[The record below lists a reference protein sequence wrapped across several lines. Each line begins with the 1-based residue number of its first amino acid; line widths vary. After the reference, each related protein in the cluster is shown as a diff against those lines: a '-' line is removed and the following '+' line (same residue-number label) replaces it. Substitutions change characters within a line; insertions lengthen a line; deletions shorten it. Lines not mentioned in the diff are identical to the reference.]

1 MFGLFEKKEETDPK
15 VPPGLEGIVAK
26 RTADAFTLFKRS
38 VYLITG
44 IGAAVFFLLGIV
56 TVTGKTFIPSNYATD
71 AIVLGLVLAF
81 CPWGFFYLKELKRRD
96 AVDDRFPDFLRDLS
110 ESARAGMT
118 LPRAL
123 VTAASGNY
131 GALTPEIKK
140 MAAQVEWG
148 VSFGDA
154 LEQFAERTNTNMI
167 SRSVNLITEAQRA
180 GGNMVEVL
188 SAAGTDVREI
198 KQIVEERNQQ
208 MASYSMVIYIAY
220 FVFIAVV
227 MVLVTQFIPAFKE
240 VVSNTDPGAQVGG
253 IQFRDFDPEDFQ
265 TMFFQACVVQAIG
278 GGLVAGVLTKGSPV
292 AGLRA
297 ILIMIA
303 IAWFAFRVVV

>member
-1 MFGLFEKKEETDPK
+1 MFDKKKKPDDGRPEI
-15 VPPGLEGIVAK
+15 LAGIVKKQLPDAYTIFK
-26 RTADAFTLFKRS
+26 RT

-44 IGAAVFFLLGIV
+44 SAAAVAFIV
-56 TVTGKTFIPSNYATD
+56 AFITFTGRSPLPDQYATD
-71 AIVLGLVLAF
+71 ALVISLILGLG
-81 CPWGFFYLKELKRRD
+81 PWGMFYLREMKRRD
-96 AVDDRFPDFLRDLS
+96 AIDERFPDFLRDLS

-123 VTAASGNY
+123 VTAAAGNY

-140 MAAQVEWG
+140 MAAQVDWG
-148 VSFGDA
+148 ISFGDA
-154 LEQFAERTNTNMI
+154 LAGFAARTKTDLI
-167 SRSVNLITEAQRA
+167 GRSVNLITEAQRA

-198 KQIVEERNQQ
+198 KQIVQERNQQ

-227 MVLVTQFIPAFKE
+227 MVLVTQFIPAFKD
-240 VVSNTDPGAQVGG
+240 VVQNTDPGAQVGG
-253 IQFRDFDPEDFQ
+253 LQFKDFDPEDFQ
-265 TMFFQACVVQAIG
+265 TIFFQACIVQSIG

-292 AGLRA
+292 AGLRS
-297 ILIMIA
+297 IMIMIA
-303 IAWFAFRVVV
+303 IAWVAFRVVT

>member
-1 MFGLFEKKEETDPK
+1 MFDKLEKKEGK
-15 VPPGLEGIVAK
+15 VPPGLEGIIKPRIADPFTIFK
-26 RTADAFTLFKRS
+26 RT
-38 VYLITG
+38 VYIITG
-44 IGAAVFFLLGIV
+44 TGAFIAFIVGMMTFMGIGPLA
-56 TVTGKTFIPSNYATD
+56 SNLATD
-71 AIVLGLVLAF
+71 AVVVAFILGF
-81 CPWGFFYLKELKRRD
+81 GPWGVFYLREMKRKE
-96 AVDDRFPDFLRDLS
+96 AIDDRFPDFLRDLS

-123 VTAASGNY
+123 VTAAAGNY
-131 GALTPEIKK
+131 GALTPEIKT
-140 MAAQVEWG
+140 MAAQVDWG
-148 VSFGDA
+148 VSFGEA
-154 LEQFAERTNTNMI
+154 LDGFAKRTNTGLIN
-167 SRSVNLITEAQRA
+167 RSVNLITESQRA

-188 SAAGTDVREI
+188 SAAGNDVREI

-240 VVSNTDPGAQVGG
+240 VVQDTDPGAQVGG

-278 GGLVAGVLTKGSPV
+278 GGFVAGVLTKGSPV
-292 AGLRA
+292 AGLRS
-297 ILIMIA
+297 IMIMIA
-303 IAWFAFRVVV
+303 IAWIAFRVVV

>member
-1 MFGLFEKKEETDPK
+1 MFSKKDDNEPNL
-15 VPPGLEGIVAK
+15 PPELAGVVK
-26 RTADAFTLFKRS
+26 QRTADAFTIFKRT
-38 VYLITG
+38 VYAITG
-44 IGAAVFFLLGIV
+44 AAALVFFLVGAITL
-56 TVTGKTFIPSNYATD
+56 TGASPIPDQYATD
-71 AIVLGLVLAF
+71 AIVVALILAAG
-81 CPWGFFYLKELKRRD
+81 PWGFFYLKEMKRREAID
-96 AVDDRFPDFLRDLS
+96 ERFPDFLRDLS

-140 MAAQVEWG
+140 MAAQVDWG
-148 VSFGDA
+148 ISFGDA
-154 LEQFAERTNTNMI
+154 LHGFAERTKTDMI
-167 SRSVNLITEAQRA
+167 RRSVNLVTEAQKA

-188 SAAGTDVREI
+188 SAAGNDVREI
-198 KQIVEERNQQ
+198 KQIIQERNQQ

-240 VVSNTDPGAQVGG
+240 VVGDTEPGAQVGG

-265 TMFFQACVVQAIG
+265 TLFFQACVVQAIG
-278 GGLVAGVLTKGSPV
+278 GGLVSGVLTRGSPV
-292 AGLRA
+292 AGLRS
-297 ILIMIA
+297 IIIMIA
-303 IAWFAFRVVV
+303 IAWIAFRVVV